1 MVVND
6 SGYVKRENSEV
17 NPFTATLSYIYLL
30 SLPLVVYKF
39 EKSDSTLIGPSQRKD
54 KIPSRPSLL
63 KNKRTRVLQE
73 LETMGK
79 KKPNGSR
86 TGALV
91 PSFMGCVFFFLNYR

>member
-39 EKSDSTLIGPSQRKD
+39 EKSEFNTDWPKSAQRQKTFST
-54 KIPSRPSLL
+54 
-63 KNKRTRVLQE
+63 
-73 LETMGK
+73 
-79 KKPNGSR
+79 
-86 TGALV
+86 V
-91 PSFMGCVFFFLNYR
+91 PP